1 MQILT
6 PEELRVWLVGCC
18 TRQWRIIAIYILL
31 YMCPHTAIYV
41 SAYCYICVLI
51 LLYMCPHTAI
61 CVLILLY
68 MCPHTPIYVS
78 GGWLLHETNAYCYIC
93 VLILLYMCPHTAIC
107 VLILLYVSGGWL
119 LHETNAYSQPTKTEN
134 LDPGK
139 GEWLCIGAREVGKNV
154 LLLAAMAKRQDVLR
168 RTSTSSEVN
177 QANGA
182 YWYCCPGKS
191 FGFSRNP
198 RIDLKSADTE
208 DTDGEYRLSWHLDS
222 DSGGWRAG
230 MKKNLVREAG
240 THYEKV
246 VFYLKP
252 SKTLSVEPS
261 ERFFIGRQVAFAET
275 SSAESS
281 NGAQFPCF
289 TGTKVQK
296 CKY

>member
-1 MQILT
+1 M
-6 PEELRVWLVGCC
+6 
-18 TRQWRIIAIYILL
+18 
-31 YMCPHTAIYV
+31 
-41 SAYCYICVLI
+41 
-51 LLYMCPHTAI
+51 
-61 CVLILLY
+61 
-68 MCPHTPIYVS
+68 
-78 GGWLLHETNAYCYIC
+78 LHEN
-93 VLILLYMCPHTAIC
+93 
-107 VLILLYVSGGWL
+107 S
-119 LHETNAYSQPTKTEN
+119 AYSQPTKTEN

-154 LLLAAMAKRQDVLR
+154 MLLAAMAKRQDVLR
-168 RTSTSSEVN
+168 RTSTSSEVH

-191 FGFSRNP
+191 FGFSRNS

-275 SSAESS
+275 SCSESS

-296 CKY
+296 RANTDVGCVERSLLVQTCKVSLLYWYKRLTSAASSEAAYLSVEAVVKQKYSICMYVYQD

>member
-1 MQILT
+1 M
-6 PEELRVWLVGCC
+6 
-18 TRQWRIIAIYILL
+18 
-31 YMCPHTAIYV
+31 
-41 SAYCYICVLI
+41 
-51 LLYMCPHTAI
+51 
-61 CVLILLY
+61 
-68 MCPHTPIYVS
+68 
-78 GGWLLHETNAYCYIC
+78 LHET
-93 VLILLYMCPHTAIC
+93 
-107 VLILLYVSGGWL
+107 S
-119 LHETNAYSQPTKTEN
+119 AYSQPTKTEN

-154 LLLAAMAKRQDVLR
+154 MLLAAMAKRQDVLR
-168 RTSTSSEVN
+168 RTSTSSEVH

-191 FGFSRNP
+191 FGFSRNS

-240 THYEKV
+240 TLYEKV

-275 SSAESS
+275 SAAESS

-296 CKY
+296 SANTDVGWLERSSVPQCSLAVGRGDNRARARVEPAGTPGAAQGRQPQQLLGVGQVPCFTASFTGTNVLTCLPDDLTSFGSRTWTHL